1 MNGIIRTMN
10 SLTDSALGMFIASLA
25 FGVFLALLFTFFQ
38 KGVMGAFIRRLI
50 GEKAFSPESAKTL
63 DELGINKNV
72 FILLAL
78 KRKGSLL
85 NSLTGSR
92 EEAVCTAEED
102 DHTEKKKRRVKRDIR
117 SLHFYIPDNRREKA
131 EALFCDKN
139 LNPLLAVLSFLLL
152 LAAMLLLIK
161 LIPNV
166 INLVSVMIG

>member
-78 KRKGSLL
+78 KR
-85 NSLTGSR
+85 
-92 EEAVCTAEED
+92 
-102 DHTEKKKRRVKRDIR
+102 
-117 SLHFYIPDNRREKA
+117 
-131 EALFCDKN
+131 
-139 LNPLLAVLSFLLL
+139 
-152 LAAMLLLIK
+152 
-161 LIPNV
+161 
-166 INLVSVMIG
+166 